1 MDIWMRALFVPGD
14 ESMDLLTADQQL
26 SSRIFTWNN
35 NSIQNE
41 LNYSKYVQIDIIS
54 NIFMY
59 YYFKVH

>member
-1 MDIWMRALFVPGD
+1 MRALFVPGD